1 MDPRSYTPLAGIPE
15 VWVSARGVAT
25 GFYSHPF
32 SYGEWGF
39 TAMAVNRAVS
49 SHVGRVGLAR
59 VGVPDLAIIRQG
71 RWYSSTLVAKYTRG
85 ESAGDAA
92 RWLE

>member
-1 MDPRSYTPLAGIPE
+1 
-15 VWVSARGVAT
+15 
-25 GFYSHPF
+25 
-32 SYGEWGF
+32 
-39 TAMAVNRAVS
+39 MAVNRAVS

>member
-1 MDPRSYTPLAGIPE
+1 MDFCQRFCNRVFQPPSQL
-15 VWVSARGVAT
+15 RGV
-25 GFYSHPF
+25 GIY
-32 SYGEWGF
+32 
-39 TAMAVNRAVS
+39 

-59 VGVPDLAIIRQG
+59 AGVPDLAIIRQG

-92 RWLE
+92 R